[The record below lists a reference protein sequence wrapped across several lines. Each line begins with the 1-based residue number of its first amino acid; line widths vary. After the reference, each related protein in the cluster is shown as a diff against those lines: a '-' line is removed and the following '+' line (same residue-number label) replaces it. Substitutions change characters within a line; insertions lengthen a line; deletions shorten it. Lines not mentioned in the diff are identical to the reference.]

1 MDDTQLD
8 GMDDAQNSD
17 DSEEED
23 DAGMT
28 SDDYIKTL
36 KRLQNHSSRVRAHDV
51 EREETMRS
59 TLPMNDRL
67 LMSREKKVLTLWQ
80 ERQRDWQQV
89 EQKITR
95 RIKAGE
101 KHTLMMLA
109 SDEYRARIE
118 EYDLLQAAVRV
129 LFYYCS
135 AFFLLL

>member
-1 MDDTQLD
+1 
-8 GMDDAQNSD
+8 
-17 DSEEED
+17 
-23 DAGMT
+23 
-28 SDDYIKTL
+28 
-36 KRLQNHSSRVRAHDV
+36 
-51 EREETMRS
+51 
-59 TLPMNDRL
+59 MNDRL